1 MKAAH
6 SATRALS
13 RRSLGLC
20 LAGVSTTAFRGVT
33 FQALGICTRCRG
45 TPALGSTAPALLR
58 PLVKPQPN
66 FGVRFI
72 AEGEKQEGLVKMWN
86 DDRGFGFVTSP
97 SGEEDLFVHRSAVM
111 EGGAL
116 APGQAVTFEAQW
128 DDRRRKHRVSA
139 LWPKEG
145 GGDATQ
151 EPSQENEAVPR
162 YQAGGPTREA
172 TGATRGQ
179 DRKQS
184 RMPQPEPKHQYIV
197 AALENWAIH
206 PKPME
211 ADGEDSPLRRH
222 RLVVR
227 KNAPQAP
234 GERNA
239 RREEFQIVG
248 DKNWDLRLFPA
259 GGFREEVIVVRPSQR
274 GSRAVVDYGKGH
286 GRNWAVEGPPG
297 STFDIIYDTET
308 KMVSCESAFLVTE

>member
-1 MKAAH
+1 
-6 SATRALS
+6 
-13 RRSLGLC
+13 LC
-20 LAGVSTTAFRGVT
+20 LAGVSTTAFRGVA
-33 FQALGICTRCRG
+33 FQALGICTRCRT
-45 TPALGSTAPALLR
+45 TPAFGSAAPALLR

-66 FGVRFI
+66 VGIRFF

-97 SGEEDLFVHRSAVM
+97 TGEEDLFVHRSAVM

-116 APGQAVTFEAQW
+116 APGQAVTFETQW
-128 DDRRRKHRVSA
+128 DDRRRKHRISS
-139 LWPKEG
+139 LWPKGGEG
-145 GGDATQ
+145 EVPHGRE
-151 EPSQENEAVPR
+151 EPPHEKEAVTR
-162 YQAGGPTREA
+162 YQG
-172 TGATRGQ
+172 TGAPRGQ
-179 DRKQS
+179 DQKPS

-211 ADGEDSPLRRH
+211 ADGEDSPLLRH
-222 RLVVR
+222 RVVVR

-234 GERNA
+234 GGRNV

-259 GGFREEVIVVRPSQR
+259 GGFREEVIVVRPDQR
-274 GSRAVVDYGKGH
+274 ASRAVVDYGKGH

-297 STFDIIYDTET
+297 STFDIIYNTET